1 VILRDSPH
9 FHVGVVPLAIAGRT
23 QEVAGNL
30 RAVQCDAAHSLHHA
44 ARIPHF
50 DLKSFAA
57 KDARD
62 FEAFPLGRNA
72 RVNPQSIVIRA
83 DAGNPLRGG
92 VVSPRC
98 RAGEPENFR
107 AAAASWATM
116 IPMAGAYEQL
126 LDAAI
131 QHLEYLKSRGVRHV
145 AVSPETLHALSQPLA
160 IGTPASGPARAERQ
174 KPAGSETGAPQPVA
188 EQTSLLALPGEIV
201 PGPILDPQAKAA
213 AFAALR
219 ERALACVKCAHLAS
233 SRKNVV
239 FGVGSIDAPL
249 MFIGEAPGA
258 DEDEQGEPFVG
269 KAGQLLTKIIQA
281 TGLQRAD
288 VYIGNILKCRPD
300 TPGQS
305 AGNRKPTADE
315 MATCIPY
322 LHEQID
328 LIRPRVIVALGATA
342 VEGLLGKTIGIT
354 KLRGTWKTYRSIPLM
369 PTYHPA
375 YLLRN
380 QAMSEKR
387 KVWEDMLAVMER
399 LGMPISEKQRRFF
412 LKA

>member
-1 VILRDSPH
+1 M
-9 FHVGVVPLAIAGRT
+9 
-23 QEVAGNL
+23 
-30 RAVQCDAAHSLHHA
+30 
-44 ARIPHF
+44 
-50 DLKSFAA
+50 
-57 KDARD
+57 
-62 FEAFPLGRNA
+62 
-72 RVNPQSIVIRA
+72 
-83 DAGNPLRGG
+83 
-92 VVSPRC
+92 
-98 RAGEPENFR
+98 
-107 AAAASWATM
+107 AS
-116 IPMAGAYEQL
+116 AYNQL
-126 LDAAI
+126 LDATI
-131 QHLEYLKSRGVRHV
+131 RHLEDLKSRGACHV
-145 AVSPETLHALSQPLA
+145 AVTPETLRALA
-160 IGTPASGPARAERQ
+160 
-174 KPAGSETGAPQPVA
+174 QPVA
-188 EQTSLLALPGEIV
+188 AKSPISNPKFQMDKASAPPQELSLALPGETQSAI
-201 PGPILDPQAKAA
+201 PNPQSPIEKIA

-219 ERALACVKCAHLAS
+219 ERALACVKCPHLAS

-239 FGVGSIDAPL
+239 FGVGSIDAQL
-249 MFIGEAPGA
+249 MFVGEAPGA

-281 TGLQRAD
+281 TGLSRAD
-288 VYIGNILKCRPD
+288 VYIANILKCRPD

-342 VEGLLGKTIGIT
+342 VEGLLGKTLGIT
-354 KLRGTWKTYRSIPLM
+354 KLRGTWKTYRGTPLM

-387 KVWEDMLAVMER
+387 KVWEDMLAVMEK
-399 LGMPISEKQRRFF
+399 LEMPISEKQRNYF